1 MKTISLSFNIWEEI
15 KMKKLISLLLVA
27 LLVFSMAACGTT
39 QTPADGSNVAS
50 SDTSADSQAP
60 ADTSSDEKYELAVLV
75 KALDSDYWQQL
86 IVGAKKFEYENSDK
100 VSVTVYGPTSEADV
114 AEQTE
119 MLDDIITKHPDG
131 IAVVPTLV
139 DNCNAGIESAMQ
151 AGIPVVTMDNQPTT
165 DAYITHYA
173 TDNYVAGQQ
182 LAQRFVDELNARSVE
197 LKGKVGLIS
206 AMAGVQTLV
215 DREGGF
221 RDKLAEIAPDI
232 ELMEPQYVDN
242 DIPKSLSA
250 AETIY
255 TGNKDDLLGFFASN
269 NATGDGVAQFLSEN
283 QLGDQLVAVAFDADP
298 AEVDSIRQGG
308 IVAIAVQNPYKM
320 GYTAC
325 QSLLELLSGEKTY
338 EDFDKK
344 YDTGVAIIDSTNV
357 DSEDMAGIIDPF
369 SLKLYE

>member
-1 MKTISLSFNIWEEI
+1 
-15 KMKKLISLLLVA
+15 
-27 LLVFSMAACGTT
+27 
-39 QTPADGSNVAS
+39 
-50 SDTSADSQAP
+50 
-60 ADTSSDEKYELAVLV
+60 
-75 KALDSDYWQQL
+75 
-86 IVGAKKFEYENSDK
+86 
-100 VSVTVYGPTSEADV
+100 
-114 AEQTE
+114 
-119 MLDDIITKHPDG
+119 
-131 IAVVPTLV
+131 
-139 DNCNAGIESAMQ
+139 
-151 AGIPVVTMDNQPTT
+151 
-165 DAYITHYA
+165 
-173 TDNYVAGQQ
+173 
-182 LAQRFVDELNARSVE
+182 
-197 LKGKVGLIS
+197 
-206 AMAGVQTLV
+206 MAGVQTLV

-325 QSLLELLSGEKTY
+325 QSLLELLSGEKSY

>member
-1 MKTISLSFNIWEEI
+1 
-15 KMKKLISLLLVA
+15 MKKLIALLLA
-27 LLVFSMAACGTT
+27 TQLVFSLTACGTA
-39 QTPADGSNVAS
+39 QTPAESNSATTD
-50 SDTSADSQAP
+50 DTSADSDA
-60 ADTSSDEKYELAVLV
+60 SSGEKYELAVLV
-75 KALDSDYWQQL
+75 KGLDSDYWQQL
-86 IVGAKKFEYENSDK
+86 IVGAKNFEYENSDK
-100 VSVTVYGPTSEADV
+100 VTVTVYGPTSEADV

-119 MLDDIITKHPDG
+119 MLDNIITKHPDG

-139 DNCNAGIESAMQ
+139 DNCNTGIESAMQ

-182 LAQRFVDELNARSVE
+182 LAQRFVDELNARGVE
-197 LKGKVGLIS
+197 PKGKVGLIS

-221 RDKLAEIAPDI
+221 KDKLKEIAPDI

-255 TGNKDDLLGFFASN
+255 TGNKNDLLGFFASN

-325 QSLLELLSGEKTY
+325 QSLLEILSGEKTY